1 MSQNKIRIVAFSFIL
16 GFVFSNHSLATDK
29 IIAPRNSKEF
39 LDKLNTSRELVQ
51 KSQDNLASIN
61 RKRSNL
67 HQNIEDLPDEQKK
80 QMLNE
85 NGEKWLTA
93 RQQSQDSLE
102 EYLSKLA
109 SAYINLPESHPSFQN
124 VKSELLSQHPKY
136 NKKKLTESYKNH
148 LTLLANTFHNEL
160 IKENISPQKAS
171 FLADLIKPTGSIKLE
186 DRMSLI
192 GITVEPQ
199 SWIIQAAHSLAQLR
213 AGNIST
219 ARKENEK
226 LLRKS
231 EKLSKKGNGINYRKE
246 GDVRTYQSLYREYL
260 LHRALIESHAKEK
273 GLAKKYLTR
282 SLKIEENKEIKS
294 EQNLI
299 IREINSLSK
308 S

>member
-1 MSQNKIRIVAFSFIL
+1 MNQNKIRLVAFCFIL
-16 GFVFSNHSLATDK
+16 GFVFSKHSLATDK
-29 IIAPRNSKEF
+29 IIAHPNSEEL
-39 LDKLNTSRELVQ
+39 LDELNIVR
-51 KSQDNLASIN
+51 
-61 RKRSNL
+61 
-67 HQNIEDLPDEQKK
+67 DLKQKK
-80 QMLNE
+80 HDHFEINKWKPSFRKILEE
-85 NGEKWLTA
+85 NGEKWSTTH
-93 RQQSQDSLE
+93 RQAKDSLE

-160 IKENISPQKAS
+160 IKEKISQKKAS
-171 FLADLIKPTGSIKLE
+171 FLADLIKPTGSIKFE
-186 DRMSLI
+186 DRMRLI

-199 SWIIQAAHSLAQLR
+199 SWIIQAAYSLAQLR

-219 ARKENEK
+219 ARKENVK

-231 EKLSKKGNGINYRKE
+231 EKLSPKGNRVNYRKE

-273 GLAKKYLTR
+273 VLAKKYLNR

-299 IREINSLSK
+299 IHEINSLSNP
-308 S
+308 

>member
-1 MSQNKIRIVAFSFIL
+1 MNQNKIRLVAFCFIL
-16 GFVFSNHSLATDK
+16 GFVFSKHSLATDK
-29 IIAPRNSKEF
+29 IIAHPNSEEL
-39 LDKLNTSRELVQ
+39 LDELNIVR
-51 KSQDNLASIN
+51 
-61 RKRSNL
+61 
-67 HQNIEDLPDEQKK
+67 DLKQKK
-80 QMLNE
+80 HDHFEINKWKPGFRKLLEE
-85 NGEKWLTA
+85 NGEKWSTVH
-93 RQQSQDSLE
+93 RQAKDTLE

-160 IKENISPQKAS
+160 IKEKISQKKAS
-171 FLADLIKPTGSIKLE
+171 FLADLIKPTGSIKFE
-186 DRMSLI
+186 DRMRLI

-199 SWIIQAAHSLAQLR
+199 SWIIQAAYSLAQLR

-219 ARKENEK
+219 ARKENVK

-282 SLKIEENKEIKS
+282 SLKIEEDKEIKS

>member
-1 MSQNKIRIVAFSFIL
+1 
-16 GFVFSNHSLATDK
+16 
-29 IIAPRNSKEF
+29 
-39 LDKLNTSRELVQ
+39 
-51 KSQDNLASIN
+51 
-61 RKRSNL
+61 
-67 HQNIEDLPDEQKK
+67 
-80 QMLNE
+80 
-85 NGEKWLTA
+85 
-93 RQQSQDSLE
+93 LE

-160 IKENISPQKAS
+160 IKEKISQKKAS
-171 FLADLIKPTGSIKLE
+171 FLADLIKPTGSIKFE
-186 DRMSLI
+186 DRMRLI

-199 SWIIQAAHSLAQLR
+199 SWIIQAAYSLAQLR

-219 ARKENEK
+219 ARKENVK

-246 GDVRTYQSLYREYL
+246 GDVRTYQSLHREYL
-260 LHRALIESHAKEK
+260 LHRALIESHAKEEVV
-273 GLAKKYLTR
+273 AKKYLNR
-282 SLKIEENKEIKS
+282 SLKIKEDKEIKS

>member
-1 MSQNKIRIVAFSFIL
+1 MNQNKIKLVASSFIL
-16 GFVFSNHSLATDK
+16 GFIFSTHSLATDK
-29 IIAPRNSKEF
+29 IIAQPNSEEL
-39 LDKLNTSRELVQ
+39 LDELNIVR
-51 KSQDNLASIN
+51 
-61 RKRSNL
+61 
-67 HQNIEDLPDEQKK
+67 DLKQKK
-80 QMLNE
+80 HDHFEINKWKPGFRKLLEE
-85 NGEKWLTA
+85 NWEKWSTTH
-93 RQQSQDSLE
+93 RQAKNSLE

-124 VKSELLSQHPKY
+124 VKSELLSQHPKF
-136 NKKKLTESYKNH
+136 NKKKLTESYRIN

-160 IKENISPQKAS
+160 IKEKISQKKAS
-171 FLADLIKPTGSIKLE
+171 FLADLIKPTGSIKFE
-186 DRMSLI
+186 DRMRLI

-199 SWIIQAAHSLAQLR
+199 SWIIQAAYSLAQLR

-219 ARKENEK
+219 ARKENVK

-282 SLKIEENKEIKS
+282 SLKIEEDKEIKS

>member
-1 MSQNKIRIVAFSFIL
+1 MNQNKIRLVAFCFIL
-16 GFVFSNHSLATDK
+16 GFVFSKHSFATDK
-29 IIAPRNSKEF
+29 IIAHPNSEEL
-39 LDKLNTSRELVQ
+39 LDELNIVR
-51 KSQDNLASIN
+51 
-61 RKRSNL
+61 
-67 HQNIEDLPDEQKK
+67 DLKQKK
-80 QMLNE
+80 HDHFEINKWKPGFRKLLEE

-136 NKKKLTESYKNH
+136 NKKKLTESYRIN
-148 LTLLANTFHNEL
+148 LTLLANTLHNEL
-160 IKENISPQKAS
+160 IKEKISQKKAS
-171 FLADLIKPTGSIKLE
+171 FLADLIKPTGSIKFE
-186 DRMSLI
+186 DRMRLI

-199 SWIIQAAHSLAQLR
+199 SWIIQAAYSLAQLR

-219 ARKENEK
+219 ARKENVK

-246 GDVRTYQSLYREYL
+246 GDVRTYQSLHREYL

-282 SLKIEENKEIKS
+282 SLKIEEDKEIKS